1 MSMFNEGAAE
11 DWELGDAIRIPV
23 DLDGD
28 DGDEGDDEVDDAGP
42 GEGQGDGDGN

>member
-1 MSMFNEGAAE
+1 MSMFNDGAAE

-28 DGDEGDDEVDDAGP
+28 DGDEDGDAGP
-42 GEGQGDGDGN
+42 AEGRGDSDGN